1 MRKRFQVPS
10 VRPDSCHLFP
20 VYCLLSVVYGKT
32 DLMVSLED
40 FQKLEIRIGKVLSV
54 EKVAGADKLLK
65 FIFDVGS
72 EQRQIIAGM
81 ATFFPE
87 PSILVGKEMPVL
99 LNLEPRTFRG
109 QMSHGMI
116 IAADVDGH
124 PVLLHPER
132 EVAPGSMVL

>member
-1 MRKRFQVPS
+1 
-10 VRPDSCHLFP
+10 
-20 VYCLLSVVYGKT
+20 
-32 DLMVSLED
+32 MVTLED

-65 FIFDVGS
+65 FIFDFGS

-87 PSILVGKEMPVL
+87 PSSLEGKEMPVL
-99 LNLEPRTFRG
+99 LNIEPRTFRG
-109 QMSHGMI
+109 EVSHGMI

-132 EVAPGSMVL
+132 EVEPGSMVL

>member
-1 MRKRFQVPS
+1 
-10 VRPDSCHLFP
+10 
-20 VYCLLSVVYGKT
+20 
-32 DLMVSLED
+32 MVTLED

-87 PSILVGKEMPVL
+87 PASLVGKEMPVL

-109 QMSHGMI
+109 QVSHGMI